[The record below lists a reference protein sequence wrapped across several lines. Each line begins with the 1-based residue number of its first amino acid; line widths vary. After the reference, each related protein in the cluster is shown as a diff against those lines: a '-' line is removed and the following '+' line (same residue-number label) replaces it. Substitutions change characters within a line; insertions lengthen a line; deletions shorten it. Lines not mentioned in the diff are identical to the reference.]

1 MKMKKIF
8 SIISL
13 LALMMMTVGCDD
25 FLGDNVNPDAPTK
38 VPIEQIMPTLLFY
51 SALQNFD
58 HGEYGVYMSQCLTT
72 LGRSQTGSYAYRSG
86 WYFMGM
92 NRHPQWRRH
101 FFDIGTNVNEV
112 LEAGA
117 AKDAK
122 NYIALARLI
131 RLMSTLYTTD
141 VFGDMPLTEAYTV
154 NNTPKYDSQESIYA
168 WMEQECD
175 DLLAYFAQP
184 EVNDPVFPM
193 SVKID
198 RVFGGDMAK
207 WKQVLLAQKARLM
220 LRRLPNLDPSSAAEI
235 LETAE
240 LALVNWTDPNYKFDG
255 GTSVEKNCMWGKA
268 NKPINSWES
277 RTNDLDGAV
286 PSKFFMKTMLG
297 FDETTDKASDPR
309 LRHLMKK
316 RADDKGVVKYRFLE
330 NNIGADA
337 TQKKEHFPDLYHNIV
352 QCNDKG
358 TICLFTKEEL
368 HFIAAEAAFWAGNKG
383 AVVNH
388 VRQGIESHMRRI
400 MVAREPENAD
410 KLTAEQ
416 ITQAIEADRQAIEQE
431 IADFLGNPSL
441 VPGEANIKLQYIM
454 KQKYIAMYLQPEQWN
469 DMRRYGYSNDGNGLQ
484 YNNEVIY
491 PTLRRP
497 YNLYVAHFPLSNP
510 NEWVNRLNYDPETE
524 EKYNVNELIR
534 LGAYKNPEWLKK
546 PMIWSPKN

>member
-1 MKMKKIF
+1 MKKIL
-8 SIISL
+8 SVISL
-13 LALMMMTVGCDD
+13 LALMLTTAGCDD

-117 AKDAK
+117 VIDAK

-154 NNTPKYDSQESIYA
+154 TNTPKYDSQESIYA
-168 WMEQECD
+168 WMNQECD
-175 DLLAYFAQP
+175 DLLAYFDLP
-184 EVNDPVFPM
+184 EVNNAVLPM
-193 SVKID
+193 GIKVD

-220 LRRLPNLDPSSAAEI
+220 LRRLPNLDPSAAAKI

-240 LALVNWTDPNYKFDG
+240 LALSNWVDPNYKFDG

-277 RTNDLDGAV
+277 RANDLDGAV
-286 PSKFFMKTMLG
+286 PSKFFMKIMLG

-358 TICLFTKEEL
+358 TICLFTQEEL

-383 AVVNH
+383 VAVNH

-400 MVAREPENAD
+400 MIPREPENAD

-416 ITQAIEADRQAIEQE
+416 IAQAIEADRQAIEQE
-431 IADFLGNPSL
+431 ITDFLGNPSL
-441 VPGEANIKLQYIM
+441 VPGEANITLHYVM

-497 YNLYVAHFPLSNP
+497 YNLYVAHFSLSNP

>member
-1 MKMKKIF
+1 MKKIF
-8 SIISL
+8 SIVSL
-13 LALMMMTVGCDD
+13 LVLMLTTAGCDD
-25 FLGDNVNPDAPTK
+25 FLGDNINPDAPTK
-38 VPIEQIMPTLLFY
+38 VPFQQIMPTVIFY

-58 HGEYGVYMSQCLTT
+58 HGDYGVYMSQCLTT

-101 FFDIGTNVNEV
+101 YFDIGANVNEII
-112 LEAGA
+112 AMGTA
-117 AKDAK
+117 ADAK

-141 VFGDMPLTEAYTV
+141 VFGDMPLTEAYTIS
-154 NNTPKYDSQESIYA
+154 NTPKYDSQESIYA
-168 WMEQECD
+168 WMNQECD
-175 DLLAYFAQP
+175 DLLAFFDLP
-184 EVNDPVFPM
+184 DVNDPVYSM
-193 SVKID
+193 GIKVD

-220 LRRLPNLDPSSAAEI
+220 LRRLPNLDPSAAAKI

-240 LALVNWTDPNYKFDG
+240 LALSNWSDPNYKFDG

-277 RTNDLDGAV
+277 RTNDLDVAV
-286 PSKFFMKTMLG
+286 PSKFFLISMLG
-297 FDETTDKASDPR
+297 FDESADKAADPR

-352 QCNDKG
+352 QCNDEG

-383 AVVNH
+383 VAVSH
-388 VRQGIESHMRRI
+388 VRLGIETHMRRI
-400 MVAREPENAD
+400 MVPRYPESPLAPS
-410 KLTAEQ
+410 L
-416 ITQAIEADRQAIEQE
+416 EADRLAIENE

-441 VPGEANIKLQYIM
+441 VPGESNITLQYIM

-469 DMRRYGYSNDGNGLQ
+469 DMRRYGYSNNTNGLT

-491 PTLRRP
+491 PSLRRP

-510 NEWVNRLNYDPETE
+510 NEWINRLNYDPETE

-534 LGAYKNPEWLKK
+534 LGAYKNPEWLKR